1 MLFLVVAVLGTAAFA
16 ERGVYEITETDN
28 DLAGFY
34 VQIDEHSKTFQQFG
48 GPDDKGYFTFLYNLP
63 NNPEVWHVG
72 FGKHVERIIGFYSA
86 SGGNDGPSVENWKSN
101 KGEVQVF
108 KVRMS
113 PSLFS
118 TLMQTE
124 ANKGSA
130 TVDGRV
136 GCPNYPKIRPRG
148 SN

>member
-1 MLFLVVAVLGTAAFA
+1 MSGENIRNVKVT
-16 ERGVYEITETDN
+16 
-28 DLAGFY
+28 
-34 VQIDEHSKTFQQFG
+34 
-48 GPDDKGYFTFLYNLP
+48 
-63 NNPEVWHVG
+63 
-72 FGKHVERIIGFYSA
+72 KHEERIIGFYSA

-113 PSLFS
+113 PSLLS

-136 GCPNYPKIRPRG
+136 GCPNYPKIRPQCAQFFIRALF
-148 SN
+148 